1 MRELTQNEL
10 HEVNGG
16 VDWEKVG
23 IGVGIVSLGIVIAG
37 TAGLATV
44 PISILGAATT
54 GEIFV
59 ALASLVSSGAG
70 GVVIGYGVSSE

>member
-10 HEVNGG
+10 QEVNGG

-37 TAGLATV
+37 TGGLATI
-44 PISILGAATT
+44 PISLLGAATT

-59 ALASLVSSGAG
+59 AIAALVSSGAG
-70 GVVIGYGVSSE
+70 GVVIGYGTTS